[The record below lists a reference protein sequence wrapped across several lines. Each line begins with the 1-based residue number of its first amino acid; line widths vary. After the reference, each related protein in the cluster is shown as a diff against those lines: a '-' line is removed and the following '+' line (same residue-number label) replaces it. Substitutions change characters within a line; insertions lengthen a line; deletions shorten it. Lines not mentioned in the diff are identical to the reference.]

1 MNQSIS
7 CASSL
12 PMLFVQHCILVLISL
27 LFSTFVVR
35 LDNVNVQ
42 LKSIKKSLKDFNIL
56 NADGNYLQDVDI
68 NEFIDI
74 FNEMDKMLTIYEKN
88 FEGDETN
95 INQTTWEEK
104 NPTAAPLKKAGIAFL
119 YTISISILII
129 DFLPDET

>member
-1 MNQSIS
+1 
-7 CASSL
+7 
-12 PMLFVQHCILVLISL
+12 MLFRQQSILVLISL
-27 LFSTFVVR
+27 LLFFNFVVG

-104 NPTAAPLKKAGIAFL
+104 NPTAAPLKKAGIAYFIPYPFL
-119 YTISISILII
+119 HS
-129 DFLPDET
+129 